1 MSFISNVT
9 SYSYTG
15 KISAIALA
23 TSPYNNTGQY
33 YNVMYIGTSN
43 GKIYSL
49 TDSPGAEYP
58 VFEIVPSTGVLTGE
72 ITGIAIDPAGKYL
85 FVNAPY
91 DRHCFRFSIT
101 SIPQAAQQFQ
111 TITVPVDRDIYTYGD
126 NTGGIAVDS
135 QGVVY
140 IVTEMGSSIS
150 TMERYGNSFV
160 NFFFK
165 NEGPSLNFRGI
176 TLSPN
181 EQIIYSV
188 DTQFGN
194 IYYYNFLNYQPTFY
208 ILNSSGVNS
217 SLRNVATLGNNIYYT
232 QNNGIYVK
240 NAYIGSVSHII
251 GNNLSSD
258 VISTDPLKITLS
270 GTNTVAVDP
279 GGSVYLSSTSF
290 NGNNSVLYKTTFYL
304 EPRSNYQAP
313 VPRQQLPI
321 LQPFPTTSCKRIV
334 EPFNPRTRFGWG
346 LTNTR
351 NRPILDVV
359 KFPLCCPPPI
369 VNCAVTTFYC
379 PPTPPVPPP
388 PPLIQP
394 VYPITVTTRQYT
406 DIAQPTGFRKTISV
420 PANVL
425 ASTSLE
431 FLANASS
438 TQPALGPLGEIY
450 CLTDIGTL
458 TKLSN
463 RVISTRTFGAQMS
476 DAGPVVSMKGAV
488 TVATNNGLLYR
499 LNSDMA
505 TLQGYPINLG
515 KQVFGTPAN
524 ITNNAFDYIVAA
536 YGNSLTA
543 FNADNAST
551 AWSSTTQTPGE
562 SFRTSVATDGIN
574 VFVGSDNKKL
584 YCYVAE
590 TGILNWTCSLAPTA
604 GTLSYPYT
612 PFASAWYVG
621 VTFKDDSNIFIVSNT
636 TVRVT
641 ANDFTVRLTA
651 GLKISSP
658 PVLSTD
664 PAGNLWAHILTREG
678 NTQKLYGIGGIFNAG
693 GVAFPYKYV
702 WSNAPNE
709 EIPNS
714 YTIPVLDSSG
724 FIYAPSTRGVLNQ
737 YYAYLTTASPAVP
750 VTQSNVTQLVLNR
763 TSTNPNPPI
772 QISRSPLITS
782 QNTMYVI
789 GVDTTPLT
797 LGGVPVN
804 ADPPIITTPSPR
816 IHYLYTISG

>member
-1 MSFISNVT
+1 MSVISNVT
-9 SYSYTG
+9 AYSYTG

-49 TDSPGAEYP
+49 TDFPTVDYP

-72 ITGIAIDPAGKYL
+72 ITGIAIDPVGKYL

-91 DRHCFRFSIT
+91 DRHCFRFSIA
-101 SIPQAAQQFQ
+101 SIPLATEKFQ
-111 TITVPVDRDIYTYGD
+111 TTTVPVDRDIYTYGD

-165 NEGPSLNFRGI
+165 NEGPSLSFRGI

-181 EQIIYSV
+181 EQIIYSI
-188 DTQFGN
+188 DTQYGN

-217 SLRNVATLGNNIYYT
+217 SMRNIATLGNNIYYT

-251 GNNLSSD
+251 GNNLSSE
-258 VISTDPLKITLS
+258 VMSTDPLKITLS

-279 GGSVYLSSTSF
+279 GGSVYLSSIPY
-290 NGNNSVLYKTTFYL
+290 NGCNSVLYKTTFYL

-313 VPRQQLPI
+313 VPRQQQPV
-321 LQPFPTTSCKRIV
+321 LQPYPTTSCKRIV

-346 LTNTR
+346 LTNTK

-359 KFPLCCPPPI
+359 KYPLCCPPPI
-369 VNCAVTTFYC
+369 VNCPVTPFYC
-379 PPTPPVPPP
+379 LPTPPVPPP
-388 PPLIQP
+388 PPLVQP
-394 VYPITVTTRQYT
+394 VYPITVSTRQYT

-425 ASTSLE
+425 ASTSLV
-431 FLANASS
+431 FLAETSS
-438 TQPALGPLGEIY
+438 TQPALGPLGEVY
-450 CLTDIGTL
+450 CLTDVGTL

-463 RVISTRTFGAQMS
+463 RVISTRTFGSQMT
-476 DAGPVVSMKGAV
+476 DASPVVSMKGAV

-524 ITNNAFDYIVAA
+524 ITNNAYDYIVAA

-543 FNADNAST
+543 FNAETAST
-551 AWSSTTQTPGE
+551 VWSSTTQTPGE

-574 VFVGSDNKKL
+574 VFIGSDNNKL

-590 TGILNWTCSLAPTA
+590 TGTLNWTCSLAPTT
-604 GTLSYPYT
+604 GVLSYPYT

-621 VTFKDDSNIFIVSNT
+621 ITFRDDSNIFIVSNT

-641 ANDFTVRLTA
+641 ANDFTVRLPA
-651 GLKISSP
+651 GIRISSP

-664 PAGNLWAHILTREG
+664 PAGNLWAHILTKEG
-678 NTQKLYGIGGIFNAG
+678 NTQKLYGIGGIFNASG
-693 GVAFPYKYV
+693 IAFPYRYI
-702 WSNAPNE
+702 WSNALGE
-709 EIPNS
+709 EIPS
-714 YTIPVLDSSG
+714 AYTIPVVDSSG
-724 FIYAPSTRGVLNQ
+724 FIYAPSTYGVLNQ
-737 YYAYLTTASPAVP
+737 YYAYLTTASPAVR
-750 VTQSNVTQLVLNR
+750 VTQSNVTQLVLNG
-763 TSTNPNPPI
+763 TSTNPTPPI
-772 QISRSPLITS
+772 QIYRSPLITS

-789 GVDTTPLT
+789 GVDTQ
-797 LGGVPVN
+797 
-804 ADPPIITTPSPR
+804 PISAAIPIAPGAPTITALSPR

>member
-1 MSFISNVT
+1 
-9 SYSYTG
+9 
-15 KISAIALA
+15 
-23 TSPYNNTGQY
+23 
-33 YNVMYIGTSN
+33 MYIGTSN

-804 ADPPIITTPSPR
+804 DDPPIITTPSPR

>member
-9 SYSYTG
+9 SYSYTD
-15 KISAIALA
+15 KISALAIA

-33 YNVMYIGTSN
+33 YNVIYIGTSN

-49 TDSPGAEYP
+49 TDSPGADYP
-58 VFEIVPSTGVLTGE
+58 VFQIVPSTGVLTGE
-72 ITGIAIDPAGKYL
+72 ITGLAIDPMGKYL

-91 DRHCFRFSIT
+91 DRHCFRFSIA
-101 SIPQAAQQFQ
+101 SIPLATTPNQ
-111 TITVPVDRDIYTYGD
+111 TYTIPVDRDIYTYGD
-126 NTGGIAVDS
+126 NTGGIVVDS

-140 IVTEMGSSIS
+140 IVTEKGSSIS

-160 NFFFK
+160 NFLFK

-217 SLRNVATLGNNIYYT
+217 SLRNIDTLGNNIYYT

-240 NAYIGSVSHII
+240 NTYIGSVSHII
-251 GNNLSSD
+251 GNNLSSS
-258 VISTDPLKITLS
+258 INSTEPLKITLS
-270 GTNTVAVDP
+270 GTNTVAVDS
-279 GGSVYLSSTSF
+279 GGSVYLSSTSY
-290 NGNNSVLYKTTFYL
+290 NGCNSVLYKATFYIN
-304 EPRSNYQAP
+304 PRSNYQAP
-313 VPRQQLPI
+313 APRQEQPI

-369 VNCAVTTFYC
+369 VNCPVTPYYC
-379 PPTPPVPPP
+379 APTPVIPAP

-394 VYPITVTTRQYT
+394 VYPVTVTTRQYT
-406 DIAQPTGFRKTISV
+406 DIGHATGFRKTISV

-425 ASTSLE
+425 ASISLE
-431 FLANASS
+431 FHLQESS

-450 CLTDIGTL
+450 CLADIGTL
-458 TKLSN
+458 TKIDN
-463 RVISTRTFGAQMS
+463 KQVITSRTFGAQMS

-488 TVATNNGLLYR
+488 TVATNNGMLYR
-499 LNSDMA
+499 LNSDME
-505 TLQGYPINLG
+505 TLPGYPINLG

-551 AWSSTTQTPGE
+551 VWSSTTQTIGE

-574 VFVGSDNKKL
+574 VFIGSDNTKI
-584 YCYVAE
+584 YCYTAE
-590 TGILNWTCSLAPTA
+590 TGTLNWTCSLSPTT

-612 PFASAWYVG
+612 PYATSWYVG

-641 ANDFTVRLTA
+641 ANDFTVRLPA

-664 PAGNLWAHILTREG
+664 PAGNLWAHILTVSG
-678 NTQKLYGIGGIFNAG
+678 NTQKLYGIGGLFNAG
-693 GVAFPYKYV
+693 GVAFPYRYI
-702 WSNAPNE
+702 WSNASGE
-709 EIPNS
+709 EIPS
-714 YTIPVLDSSG
+714 WYTIPVLDSSG
-724 FIYAPSTRGVLNQ
+724 FIYAPTTYGVLNQ
-737 YYAYLTTASPAVP
+737 YYAYLATASAAVQ
-750 VTQSNVTQLVLNR
+750 VTQSNVTQLVLNG
-763 TSTNPNPPI
+763 TSTNPNPKI
-772 QISRSPLITS
+772 QISRTPLITS

-789 GVDTTPLT
+789 ALANSYLKPLPEFT
-797 LGGVPVN
+797 YT
-804 ADPPIITTPSPR
+804 ARRTQ
-816 IHYLYTISG
+816 YLYTISG